1 MSNTLL
7 LDSLRS
13 ALESACHISLD
24 GGQTVA
30 KIISR
35 DEEQMYIP
43 NNDDSAHGCVD
54 VTYDG
59 FKGVSSISFE
69 EILSSHKLELLKL
82 EKPVEVTLPKFST
95 ELNDTEQDSAPQ
107 KLDSVTKEF
116 PYLSMTVGDE
126 LDESMSAMHLD
137 DDDCITALMI
147 QNTDESCEKYGN
159 CILVDKDGTT
169 NFYAPV
175 TGDSVRQA
183 SLLDCF
189 IFITDEPEA
198 AMSHFVDEIIGTVTK
213 FSKEAAEN
221 LKQ

>member
-30 KIISR
+30 TIISR

-95 ELNDTEQDSAPQ
+95 ELNDTEQVSVPQ

-147 QNTDESCEKYGN
+147 QNTDENCEKYGN

>member
-30 KIISR
+30 TIISR
-35 DEEQMYIP
+35 DDEQMYIP
-43 NNDDSAHGCVD
+43 DNEDSAHGCVD

-59 FKGVSSISFE
+59 FKGVSSLSFE
-69 EILSSHKLELLKL
+69 EILSAHKLELLKL

-95 ELNDTEQDSAPQ
+95 ELNDTEQVSVPQ

-116 PYLSMTVGDE
+116 PYLIMSVGDE

-137 DDDCITALMI
+137 DDDAITALMI
-147 QNTDESCEKYGN
+147 QNTDESCEKFGN

-169 NFYAPV
+169 NYYAPA

-183 SLLDCF
+183 PLVDCF
-189 IFITDEPEA
+189 NFITDNPA
-198 AMSHFVDEIIGTVTK
+198 QAMSHFAGGIVATVSK

-221 LKQ
+221 LKY